1 MMDELNILRRLGTLS
16 ALFGLVVFASLEP
29 VAGTPEAP
37 ASPGRTV
44 DFASEIRPLLESRCV
59 KCHGPEKRKSGL
71 RLDSRLGALI
81 GGDSGPAFVAGKS
94 VDSRLIQLVSDPDPD
109 HRMPQQGDPL
119 SKEQIEFLRAWI
131 DQGAVWP
138 EPEGERSSGGT
149 HRAFLPIRRP
159 PLPNLIN
166 RQSQIASP
174 IDLFIRAGLEKAGL
188 SPSPEADRATL
199 LRRLSFDLTGLPP
212 TLAQLDAFLRDK
224 SPRAYEKVVDQL
236 LALPQYG
243 ERWGRHWLDVARY
256 TESQGFEYDHMRE
269 NAWHYRDYVIK
280 AFNQDKPYD
289 QFMREQIAG
298 DVFEPVTTDGI
309 VATSLLICGAWDQA
323 GNGQANVAQRMTTRE
338 EEMEDLL
345 SVVGQT
351 FLGLTLN
358 CARCHSH
365 KFDPIPHYEYY
376 QVKAVF
382 DGVRHGER
390 VIATPSEVKA
400 HEEGVAKL
408 KETIGSIEKEIAMIE
423 ARARAKVLADRK
435 RLQQAD
441 ASPLNGKVT
450 ASEPN
455 LKNDDKG
462 RSGSPSLSAR
472 RTGGV
477 VPGEVGS
484 RNSAE
489 KAGAAIIQNAHLPLP
504 NPISHWSFDRDAR
517 DEISGLTGQLRGG
530 ARIERGRLIL
540 DGKDAFLET
549 EPVKKDVREK
559 TLTAWVSLTT
569 PDQGGGGV
577 ISIEGMSGS
586 PFDAI
591 VFGERQRG
599 KWSAGSEGFVR
610 TKDLNVS
617 EEQAGLAEL
626 THVAITYQADGSI
639 TLYRKGK
646 PYGSTYKPAGAIQT
660 FKAGAARILLGKRHT
675 GGAKSFLTGEI
686 EEASLFDRALTTEE
700 IAAICVNASHHVSAV
715 EILGALSNEERNRY
729 QKLLEEVATRREELR
744 TFPTLPVSYAG
755 IRKQPEPTH
764 RLKRG
769 DVRSPAELVNPGAL
783 SAIEQVPASFGLA
796 PDAPEADR
804 RRKFADWLSD
814 RRNPLP
820 ARVMV
825 NRVWQ
830 HHFGVGLVATANDFG
845 ASGSKPTHPELLDW
859 LAAEFIERGWS
870 LKALHR
876 LIVSSAAYRQAST
889 MNPGAAGKDAEN
901 QLLWRFTPQRLSA
914 EAVRDAMLAVSGE
927 LNFVSGGPSFRP
939 FDTKSF
945 NATFYIP
952 ADKPGPEFNRRTVYR
967 MNINSGK
974 DPMLETFDC
983 PDPSVKTPRRGSTTT
998 PLQALSLMNN
1008 SFVHRQ
1014 AERLAD
1020 RVRAEAGNNTRSA
1033 IQRAYRHCLA
1043 RLPSPEELKEAEK
1056 LAAATRL
1063 ENLCWA
1069 LLNSTEFVYVR

>member
-1 MMDELNILRRLGTLS
+1 MMDEPNIPRRFGFLI
-16 ALFGLVVFASLEP
+16 ALFALVVSANLEM
-29 VAGTPEAP
+29 ATGAPEALE
-37 ASPGRTV
+37 SPGRTV
-44 DFASEIRPLLESRCV
+44 DFATEIRPLLESRCV
-59 KCHGPEKRKSGL
+59 RCHGAEKRKSGL
-71 RLDSRLGALI
+71 RLDSRSGALI

-94 VDSRLIQLVSDPDPD
+94 MDSRLIKLVSDPNPD
-109 HRMPQQGDPL
+109 HRMPQQGEPL
-119 SKEQIEFLRAWI
+119 SKEQIQLLRAWI
-131 DQGAVWP
+131 DQGAVWS
-138 EPEGERSSGGT
+138 EPVEEGSSGRT
-149 HRAFLPIRRP
+149 HWAFQPINRP
-159 PLPNLIN
+159 PLPHLAN
-166 RQSQIASP
+166 RQSPIVNP

-199 LRRLSFDLTGLPP
+199 LRRLCFDLTGLPP
-212 TLAQLDAFLRDK
+212 TPAQLDAFLKDK
-224 SPRAYEKVVDQL
+224 SRHAYEKVVDRL
-236 LALPQYG
+236 LVLPQYG

-269 NAWHYRDYVIK
+269 NAWHYRDYVIN

-289 QFMREQIAG
+289 EFMREQIAG
-298 DVFEPVTTDGI
+298 DVMEPVTTDGI
-309 VATSLLICGAWDQA
+309 VATSLLVCGAWDQA

-390 VIATPSEVKA
+390 VIATPAEVKER
-400 HEEGVAKL
+400 EERVAKL
-408 KETIGSIEKEIAMIE
+408 TESLGSLQKEIAMIE
-423 ARARAKVLADRK
+423 AHARARVQADRV
-435 RLQQAD
+435 RLRQSD
-441 ASPLNGKVT
+441 ETSTTGKVT
-450 ASEPN
+450 DLEPN
-455 LKNDDKG
+455 LSNDDKKRG
-462 RSGSPSLSAR
+462 GSLSLSAR
-472 RTGGV
+472 RTGGEGR
-477 VPGEVGS
+477 GEVGS
-484 RNSAE
+484 QNSTE
-489 KAGAAIIQNAHLPLP
+489 KAGALRTQNPVLPFPTPIAH
-504 NPISHWSFDRDAR
+504 WRFERDAR
-517 DEISGLTGQLRGG
+517 DEITGMTGELRGG

-549 EPVKKDVREK
+549 EPVKMDVREK
-559 TLTAWVSLTT
+559 TLAAWVSLTT
-569 PDQGGGGV
+569 TDQGGGGV
-577 ISIEGMSGS
+577 ISIEGVSGV

-599 KWSAGSEGFVR
+599 KWTAGSEGFTR
-610 TKDLNVS
+610 TKDLNVTGEHAS
-617 EEQAGLAEL
+617 AREL
-626 THVAITYQADGSI
+626 VHVAVTYQADGSI
-639 TLYRKGK
+639 TLYRNGK
-646 PYGSTYKPAGAIQT
+646 PYGSTYKPGGAVQT
-660 FKAGAARILLGKRHT
+660 FKAGAARILLGKRHS
-675 GGAKSFLTGEI
+675 GGAKPFLTGEI
-686 EEASLFDRALTTEE
+686 EEASLHGQALTAEE
-700 IAAICVNASHHVSAV
+700 IAAICVKSPHHVSAA
-715 EILGALSNEERNRY
+715 EILASLSNDERNRH
-729 QKLLEEVATRREELR
+729 QTLLANVSSEREKLQML
-744 TFPTLPVSYAG
+744 PTLPVSYAG

-783 SAIEQVPASFGLA
+783 AAIEHVPASFGLA

-804 RRKFADWLSD
+804 RLKFADWLAD
-814 RRNPLP
+814 PLNPIP

-830 HHFGVGLVATANDFG
+830 HHFGAGLVATANDFG

-859 LAAEFIERGWS
+859 LAAEFIRQGWS
-870 LKALHR
+870 VKALHR
-876 LIVSSAAYRQAST
+876 LIVTSATYRQSSANNT
-889 MNPGAAGKDAEN
+889 IAAGKDAEN

-927 LNFVSGGPSFRP
+927 LNFVAGGPSFRP

-952 ADKPGPEFNRRTVYR
+952 TDKTGPEYNRRTVYR

-1014 AERLAD
+1014 AESLAD

-1033 IQRAYRHCLA
+1033 IRRAYLHCLA
-1043 RLPSPEELKEAEK
+1043 RQPSPDELKEAEK
-1056 LAAATRL
+1056 LAASTRL

-1069 LLNSTEFVYVR
+1069 LLNSTEFVYIR